1 MDFKEMTYV
10 LAIARHQSITKAA
23 NSLYLSQPTL
33 TKFLQQLE
41 ASLGLRLFDRV
52 GKRLVLTHAGE
63 RYVARATEIFAI
75 KTDLDQELQDI
86 AQGRTGTLRI
96 GFSSVRG
103 REIILN
109 VLPGFLKI
117 HPKVLLK
124 FREVDTSSF
133 EAPLL
138 AGDLDLAFFNLP
150 IQSPNIDY
158 QVVAYD
164 EVILVARQDHPL
176 TRLAQERPG
185 CLYPWIDLSLTREEV
200 FILPSAELRLSAIV
214 SRLFDI
220 AGFFP
225 NVSFYSKS
233 IESSCIL
240 AAEGYG
246 LTLAGEQ
253 HIIHT
258 KFDRAPAVFSVG
270 DPCTRRTFVAAY
282 RRGPTC
288 RSTPRTLSARCRP
301 SLAKS
306 GTTSPPT
313 RPGERIGRGLQNP
326 KSSPGPLAFSSK
338 LCYHICQISKNA
350 ANKRVTR
357 TTPRPERSRRR
368 L

>member
-1 MDFKEMTYV
+1 MTYV

-103 REIILN
+103 SEIILN

-176 TRLAQERPG
+176 TRLSRERPG
-185 CLYPWIDLSLTREEV
+185 CLYP
-200 FILPSAELRLSAIV
+200 
-214 SRLFDI
+214 
-220 AGFFP
+220 
-225 NVSFYSKS
+225 
-233 IESSCIL
+233 
-240 AAEGYG
+240 
-246 LTLAGEQ
+246 
-253 HIIHT
+253 
-258 KFDRAPAVFSVG
+258 
-270 DPCTRRTFVAAY
+270 
-282 RRGPTC
+282 
-288 RSTPRTLSARCRP
+288 
-301 SLAKS
+301 
-306 GTTSPPT
+306 
-313 RPGERIGRGLQNP
+313 
-326 KSSPGPLAFSSK
+326 
-338 LCYHICQISKNA
+338 
-350 ANKRVTR
+350 
-357 TTPRPERSRRR
+357 
-368 L
+368 

>member
-176 TRLAQERPG
+176 TRLSRERPG

-282 RRGPTC
+282 RRGAYLPEYTQDFI
-288 RSTPRTLSARCRP
+288 RQMQAVFGKKRDHFSADPPR
-301 SLAKS
+301 
-306 GTTSPPT
+306 
-313 RPGERIGRGLQNP
+313 
-326 KSSPGPLAFSSK
+326 
-338 LCYHICQISKNA
+338 
-350 ANKRVTR
+350 
-357 TTPRPERSRRR
+357 
-368 L
+368 